1 MTNREWLMNQS
12 KEQIITN
19 TSKPCPHHYCP
30 DILKSCTKCWT
41 DWLDEEHKEQ
51 IITNVSKPC
60 PHHYCPDILKSCTKC
75 WIDWLDEEH
84 KEPDEP
90 EN

>member
-19 TSKPCPHHYCP
+19 MSKPCIHHHCP
-30 DILKSCTKCWT
+30 DILKSCT
-41 DWLDEEHKEQ
+41 E
-51 IITNVSKPC
+51 
-60 PHHYCPDILKSCTKC
+60 C

-84 KEPDEP
+84 KESDEP
-90 EN
+90 ENQARH

>member
-1 MTNREWLMNQS
+1 MTNREWLMNQH

-19 TSKPCPHHYCP
+19 MSKPCPHYHCP
-30 DILKSCTKCWT
+30 DILKSCM
-41 DWLDEEHKEQ
+41 E
-51 IITNVSKPC
+51 
-60 PHHYCPDILKSCTKC
+60 C

-84 KEPDEP
+84 KEPNEP